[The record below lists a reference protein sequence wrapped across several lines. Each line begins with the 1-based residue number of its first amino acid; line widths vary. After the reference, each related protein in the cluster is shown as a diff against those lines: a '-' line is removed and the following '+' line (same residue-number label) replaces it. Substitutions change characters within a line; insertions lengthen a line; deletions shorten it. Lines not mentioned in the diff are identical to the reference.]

1 METMQCNLG
10 SFRIAGGGGEREEVT
25 HTCRGTE
32 SGLTIMGERNTDNM
46 VIKTA
51 RVKVSCQWERI
62 NLPGTCILTLLGL

>member
-1 METMQCNLG
+1 M
-10 SFRIAGGGGEREEVT
+10 EEVI

-32 SGLTIMGERNTDNM
+32 SCLTIMGERNTDNM